1 MFNDPTSTAPVIA
14 NPGYPFNAVTFAKP
28 SEKKRIAKQKA
39 IYVQHLR
46 LMDEQ

>member
-1 MFNDPTSTAPVIA
+1 MIIVPTFS
-14 NPGYPFNAVTFAKP
+14 KP
-28 SEKKRIAKQKA
+28 SEKKRIAMQKA